1 MRLDFWKADRE
12 SATQLDCGLKVL
24 VSELKTKN
32 YMVLQIWRPRAIKP
46 YLIRSYE
53 DDIALRRTILN
64 EIAKYREELKIK
76 QELKKKSRKNREK

>member
-32 YMVLQIWRPRAIKP
+32 YMVLQIWRPRAMKP
-46 YLIRSYE
+46 YLILSFQNELDMKRV
-53 DDIALRRTILN
+53 ILR
-64 EIAKYREELKIK
+64 EIAKFKEEL
-76 QELKKKSRKNREK
+76 QKKAEFKRE

>member
-32 YMVLQIWRPRAIKP
+32 YKVLQIWRPRAMKP
-46 YLIRSYE
+46 YLIQSFQNELDMKRV
-53 DDIALRRTILN
+53 ILR
-64 EIAKYREELKIK
+64 EIAKFKEEL
-76 QELKKKSRKNREK
+76 QKKAEFKRE